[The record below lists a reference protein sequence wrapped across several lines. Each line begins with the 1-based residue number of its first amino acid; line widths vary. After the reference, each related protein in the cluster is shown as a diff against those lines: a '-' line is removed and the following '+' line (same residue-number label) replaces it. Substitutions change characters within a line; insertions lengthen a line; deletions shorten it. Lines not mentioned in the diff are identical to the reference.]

1 MGKLFIVMQAYN
13 EEANIEKVVKQWH
26 PVVEKIGGNSKLVI
40 FDDGSKDTTYSIMQ
54 KLQEEYP
61 CLIPITK
68 PNSGHG
74 ATCLYAYRYAIK
86 KGAAYIFQTDSDG
99 QTSPDE
105 FWSFWNL
112 RNKYDFIIGL
122 RKGRMDGLGRVVVT
136 KVLKFIIWLIFGA
149 FVKDANTPFR
159 LMKTEKLIPVIKI
172 IPKDFFL
179 SNVAISVIIVLKK
192 QKYKWKPITF
202 KPRQGGVNS
211 INFKK
216 IAKIGV
222 KAIKEF
228 NEIKYM
234 LRKSSEF

>member
-1 MGKLFIVMQAYN
+1 
-13 EEANIEKVVKQWH
+13 
-26 PVVEKIGGNSKLVI
+26 
-40 FDDGSKDTTYSIMQ
+40 
-54 KLQEEYP
+54 
-61 CLIPITK
+61 
-68 PNSGHG
+68 
-74 ATCLYAYRYAIK
+74 
-86 KGAAYIFQTDSDG
+86 
-99 QTSPDE
+99 
-105 FWSFWNL
+105 
-112 RNKYDFIIGL
+112 
-122 RKGRMDGLGRVVVT
+122 
-136 KVLKFIIWLIFGA
+136 
-149 FVKDANTPFR
+149 
-159 LMKTEKLIPVIKI
+159 MKTEKLIPVIKI